1 MAEETENLILAQEY
15 KIDALKRVLINY
27 KKLPKASVTVP
38 TIQSRISQLK
48 ELWAACVARSRV
60 VLTLK
65 PCSSAEPAFP
75 LHAYVFQNITSYAAS
90 RTQPIESWPHL
101 QGISFADPDPSSR
114 HRIHLLIGAN
124 LYGSLLKNGLRQG
137 PIGTPTAQLTA
148 LGWIISGPTG
158 RGRIESENVCVCHNV
173 STHDTNSLL
182 RQFWEDEEVSRP
194 PPLTDEEERCE
205 QHFFATH
212 SRFPEGRYI
221 VRLPFRHE
229 LPIDIGDS
237 LPIATIFYEKM
248 ERKLSRHA
256 ELSAQYNDFLA
267 EYLALG
273 HMSAIE
279 SPCDTALT
287 PVYIPHHSVLRETSS
302 TTKLRVVFNASC
314 KTTNGT
320 SLNDHLLVGPKL
332 QQDLPAILLRWRQWR
347 FVYAADIAKMFRQ
360 ILVNNLDTDF
370 QRILWR
376 PSCNTP
382 IMHFRLLTVTYGL
395 APAPYL
401 AMRVLKQLSLDEG
414 SDYPAA
420 VPILRDSAYVDDALF
435 GEDDVAS
442 LMECREQLTGLLQR
456 RGFQLRKW
464 ASNSPELL
472 RDLATRQ
479 TDMEDH
485 LLQQD
490 ETLKEL
496 WLTQSDWDIP
506 LSDELRQQWEA
517 YYNNLETLNGIRIPR
532 WTGRQ
537 GNDVA
542 FELHG
547 FADASNRAYAAVVYI
562 RILLMHADVQV
573 YLLAAKTK
581 VAPLKTLSIPRLE
594 LNAIVLLSRLIKWVQ
609 TTLSSPSASVF
620 GWSDSAIALAWLRQP
635 PAKWQTFVANRVSEV
650 QHTLPEARWN
660 HVSYKDNPAD
670 CASRGLS
677 AEELS
682 SHPL

>member
-15 KIDALKRVLINY
+15 KIGALKRVLINY
-27 KKLPKASVTVP
+27 KKLPKTATSGELKGLPYFVDNVILEAEDVYANTSDILQNALSRLLPANTNSSLSDSHDESVSRESGSQ
-38 TIQSRISQLK
+38 ISRLSRISLPK
-48 ELWAACVARSRV
+48 FTGVARSRV

-90 RTQPIESWPHL
+90 RTQPVESWPHL

-114 HRIHLLIGAN
+114 HRIHLLIGAD
-124 LYGSLLKNGLRQG
+124 LYGFLLKNGLRQG

-158 RGRIESENVCVCHNV
+158 RGRIESENICVCHNV
-173 STHDTNSLL
+173 STHDTNLL
-182 RQFWEDEEVSRP
+182 LSR
-194 PPLTDEEERCE
+194 
-205 QHFFATH
+205 
-212 SRFPEGRYI
+212 SPEGRYI

-237 LPIATIFYEKM
+237 LHIATVFYEKM
-248 ERKLSRHA
+248 ERKLRRYA
-256 ELSAQYNDFLA
+256 ELSAQYNDFLV
-267 EYLALG
+267 EYLTLG

-287 PVYIPHHSVLRETSS
+287 PVYILHHSVLRETSS

-332 QQDLPAILLRWRQWR
+332 QQDLPAILLCWRQWR

-376 PSCNTP
+376 PPCDTP
-382 IMHFRLLTVTYGL
+382 ITHFRLLTVTYGL

-420 VPILRDSAYVDDALF
+420 VPILRDSVYVDDALF
-435 GEDDVAS
+435 GGDDVVS
-442 LMECREQLTGLLQR
+442 LMECREQLTGLLQQG
-456 RGFQLRKW
+456 GFQLRKW

-472 RDLATRQ
+472 RDLGHS
-479 TDMEDH
+479 M
-485 LLQQD
+485 
-490 ETLKEL
+490 
-496 WLTQSDWDIP
+496 DIP
-506 LSDELRQQWEA
+506 WTSCR
-517 YYNNLETLNGIRIPR
+517 LNGHP
-532 WTGRQ
+532 Q
-537 GNDVA
+537 D
-542 FELHG
+542 
-547 FADASNRAYAAVVYI
+547 
-562 RILLMHADVQV
+562 
-573 YLLAAKTK
+573 
-581 VAPLKTLSIPRLE
+581 
-594 LNAIVLLSRLIKWVQ
+594 VLL
-609 TTLSSPSASVF
+609 
-620 GWSDSAIALAWLRQP
+620 
-635 PAKWQTFVANRVSEV
+635 
-650 QHTLPEARWN
+650 
-660 HVSYKDNPAD
+660 
-670 CASRGLS
+670 
-677 AEELS
+677 
-682 SHPL
+682 